1 MLAQHEET
9 KMILTEKLKKFI
21 PAFQKFMLAEGGKWK
36 KERDDKDA
44 FFAKYFSKDQIDKL
58 DEGTLREMIHIL
70 WAFNGW
76 TNKDWLHEQML
87 KSGLP
92 AIRLAFKNLLY
103 GTESLAKRFDEVREN
118 IFMMGAASISEILIH
133 HDHTKY
139 PIWNRRSR
147 KGLVVLGVDESLLP
161 KSAQISG
168 SQYYEFCVLV
178 EKVRSQIAASHQEF
192 IDLFILDFLLYY
204 VSTQAPEETARMPEK
219 EDDSSFDHD
228 EAIEQ
233 ILELGDGLGF
243 EVQKE
248 YGVVRGCRVDAIWR
262 SRVAN
267 LGTIAYAF
275 EVHRRGS
282 RDSAIL
288 NLQRVRKDAAIQKVI
303 VVSSTS
309 ELAAFR
315 NEIASLDESFRNS
328 VGYFDVADLRHALEN
343 LQQLKDTLNTLG
355 LLRVEAPKES

>member
-1 MLAQHEET
+1 
-9 KMILTEKLKKFI
+9 MIQADKLKKFI
-21 PAFQKFMLAEGGKWK
+21 PAFQKFLSAEGEKWK
-36 KERDDKDA
+36 KEREDKDA

-58 DEGTLREMIHIL
+58 DEGTLRELIHLL

-103 GTESLAKRFDEVREN
+103 GTDSLAKRFDGVRNN
-118 IFMMGAASISEILIH
+118 IYMMGAASISEILTH

-147 KGLVVLGVDESLLP
+147 KGLVILGVDEPLLP
-161 KSAQISG
+161 KAAQISG
-168 SQYYEFCVLV
+168 SQYHEFCSLV
-178 EKVRSQIAASHQEF
+178 EKVRAQIAVSYPEF
-192 IDLFILDFLLYY
+192 TDLFILDFLLYF
-204 VSTQAPEETARMPEK
+204 VSTQITRKPEK
-219 EDDSSFDHD
+219 KVDIDFDHD

-243 EVQKE
+243 DVQRE
-248 YGVVRGCRVDAIWR
+248 YDVARGCRVDAIWR

-275 EVHRRGS
+275 EVHRKGS

-288 NLQRVRKDAAIQKVI
+288 NLQRVRKDPVIQKVI
-303 VVSSTS
+303 VVSGSD

-315 NEIASLDESFRNS
+315 EEIATLDESFRNS
-328 VGYFDVADLRHALEN
+328 VGYFDISDLRHALEN
-343 LQQLKDTLNTLG
+343 LQQLKDVLNTLG
-355 LLRVEAPKES
+355 LLRVEAPKDI

>member
-1 MLAQHEET
+1 
-9 KMILTEKLKKFI
+9 MIQANKVTKFI
-21 PAFQKFMLAEGGKWK
+21 PAFQKFLSAEGGKWK
-36 KERDDKDA
+36 KEREDKDA

-58 DEGTLREMIHIL
+58 DEGTLRELIHIL

-92 AIRLAFKNLLY
+92 AIRSAFKNLLY
-103 GTESLAKRFDEVREN
+103 GTDSLAKRFDEVRKN
-118 IFMMGAASISEILIH
+118 IFMMGAASISEILTH

-139 PIWNRRSR
+139 PIWNSRSR
-147 KGLVVLGVDESLLP
+147 KGLVILGVDETLLP
-161 KSAQISG
+161 KSSQISG
-168 SQYYEFCVLV
+168 SQYHEFCSLV
-178 EKVRSQIAASHQEF
+178 EKVRAQVAASHPEF
-192 IDLFILDFLLYY
+192 TDLFTLDFLLYF
-204 VSTQAPEETARMPEK
+204 VSTQVSAEITSKPEK
-219 EDDSSFDHD
+219 KEDIAFDHD

-248 YGVVRGCRVDAIWR
+248 YGVARGCRVDAIWR

-275 EVHRRGS
+275 EVHRKGS

-288 NLQRVRKDAAIQKVI
+288 NLQRVRKDPAIQKVI
-303 VVSSTS
+303 VVSSS
-309 ELAAFR
+309 DELAAFR
-315 NEIASLDESFRNS
+315 EEITTLDESFRNS
-328 VGYFDVADLRHALEN
+328 VGYFDISDLRRALEN
-343 LQQLKDTLNTLG
+343 LQQLKDILNTLG
-355 LLRVEAPKES
+355 LLRVEAPKEI